1 MANERVWTTDDFPD
15 PPWDKE
21 RVDAWESAATEGE
34 KKAFDQAYLF
44 YKAWRTSPQNS
55 FFGETINPEVCK
67 GKLVEAA
74 NKYQC
79 PLGPLSYKYMR
90 GYM

>member
-1 MANERVWTTDDFPD
+1 MSNEKVWTIDEFPE
-15 PPWDKE
+15 PPWTKPQVE
-21 RVDAWESAATEGE
+21 AWYSTASDGE
-34 KKAFDQAYLF
+34 KESFDQAYLY
-44 YKAWRTSPQNS
+44 YKAWRTSPQNA

-74 NKYQC
+74 NKYGAY
-79 PLGPLSYKYMR
+79 LLPLSYKYMR